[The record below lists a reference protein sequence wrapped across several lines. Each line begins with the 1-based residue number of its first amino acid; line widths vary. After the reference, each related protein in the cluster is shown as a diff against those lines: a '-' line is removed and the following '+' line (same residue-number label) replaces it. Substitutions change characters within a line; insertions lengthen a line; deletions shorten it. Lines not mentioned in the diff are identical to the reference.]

1 MKKISTGIATPIK
14 AARKIIGEL
23 KLIHSFPKDKRRMT
37 PTRNVVT
44 AVPVDQFMCFIFSP
58 PEGVVLRL
66 IV

>member
-37 PTRNVVT
+37 PTRKVVA
-44 AVPVDQFMCFIFSP
+44 AVPVDQFTFFIFPP
-58 PEGVVLRL
+58 PEDVVIRL

>member
-44 AVPVDQFMCFIFSP
+44 AVPVDQFTFFIFAP
-58 PEGVVLRL
+58 PEDIVNRL
-66 IV
+66 LI